1 MAKVTNKYPGES
13 RWKGWLYLLPAL
25 LVYLLFTF
33 LPILETIRSSF
44 YQWDG
49 FSQNKV
55 WIGLSNYFELFSD
68 PKFHNAILNNL
79 VFVIFYSIIPILI
92 GLFLA
97 SLLSRRKIP
106 GFAFF
111 RTALFLP
118 QVISMVV
125 VGVIWRWMFNPTF
138 GPINSFL
145 RLVGL
150 ESFAISWLGDFTWAL
165 PAVGSIGTWV
175 QYGFCMVL
183 FLAGMQHIQEEYYE
197 AASLD
202 GAGAYKQ
209 FIHITVPGL
218 RSEIAVA
225 LVTTIIAALRVFD
238 LVYTTTRGGPGES
251 TMVTGFLIYRAAFTN
266 NRIGYAA
273 AIATVLTLIILIISL
288 IIRRF
293 QRHGDEESA

>member
-1 MAKVTNKYPGES
+1 MATVTNKYPGES
-13 RWKGWLYLLPAL
+13 RWKGWLYLLPTL

-33 LPILETIRSSF
+33 FPILETIRTSF

-49 FSQNKV
+49 FSQNRT
-55 WIGLSNYFELFSD
+55 WIGIANYVELFSD
-68 PKFHNAILNNL
+68 PKFLNALRNNL
-79 VFVIFYSIIPILI
+79 FFVIFYSIIPILI

-97 SLLSRRKIP
+97 SLLSRRPIP

-138 GPINSFL
+138 GPINSIL
-145 RLVGL
+145 RLLGL
-150 ESFAISWLGDFTWAL
+150 SQFAISWLGDFTWAL

-183 FLAGMQHIQEEYYE
+183 FIAGMQHIQEEYYE

-202 GAGAYKQ
+202 GAGAFQQ

-251 TMVTGFLIYRAAFTN
+251 TMVTGFLIYRAAFTT

-288 IIRRF
+288 FIRRF
-293 QRHGDEESA
+293 QRNVEEENA